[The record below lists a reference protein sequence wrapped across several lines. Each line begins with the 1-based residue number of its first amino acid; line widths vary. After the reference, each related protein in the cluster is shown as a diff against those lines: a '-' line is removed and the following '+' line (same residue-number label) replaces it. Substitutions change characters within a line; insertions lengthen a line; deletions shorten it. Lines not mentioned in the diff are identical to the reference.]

1 MNLRSLVYWTLDRLM
16 GRNIRLNYNEVWNS
30 LSYYKGE
37 NLAQLETILRWA
49 VDNVDWYKKYSNFK
63 SLSDFPVI
71 NKMII
76 KENEEAFIAKIFN
89 KEKLF
94 VESTSGSTGTPFV
107 VYQDTAKRK
116 RAAADTIVFSHFAG
130 YDLGTRLYYSRVWND
145 LNRKSKLQSRI
156 QNIVMQDS
164 SRLSDEDMS
173 AFLKKLENDCSEK

>member
-94 VESTSGSTGTPFV
+94 VESTSG
-107 VYQDTAKRK
+107 
-116 RAAADTIVFSHFAG
+116 
-130 YDLGTRLYYSRVWND
+130 
-145 LNRKSKLQSRI
+145 
-156 QNIVMQDS
+156 
-164 SRLSDEDMS
+164 
-173 AFLKKLENDCSEK
+173 